1 MRIDQYLWAV
11 RYFKSRSIATKACK
25 KGQVRVN
32 DQVVKPSREV
42 FPMDKIILRKEQVN
56 LTLDVLDIPKSR
68 VGAKLV
74 DLYRVNTTP
83 KDAFKQNELQNL
95 AQDYYRQK
103 GEGRP
108 TKKDSFLD
116 LMCKLKKVRGLFSL
130 KSSIADPKLKVYVT
144 FGFRESRSRISTFLL
159 TVDSGDILY

>member
-11 RYFKSRSIATKACK
+11 RYFKSRSIASKACK
-25 KGQVRVN
+25 KGQVKVN
-32 DQVVKPSREV
+32 DQIVKPSREV
-42 FPMDKIILRKEQVN
+42 YPTDKIIVRKDQIN
-56 LTLDVLDIPKSR
+56 LSLEVLDIPKSR

-74 DLYRVNTTP
+74 DIYRVNTTP

-108 TKKDSFLD
+108 TKKDRRELD
-116 LMCKLKKVRGLFSL
+116 DYTE
-130 KSSIADPKLKVYVT
+130 DPN
-144 FGFRESRSRISTFLL
+144 
-159 TVDSGDILY
+159 

>member
-108 TKKDSFLD
+108 TKKDRRDLD
-116 LMCKLKKVRGLFSL
+116 EYADKPDQTGISL
-130 KSSIADPKLKVYVT
+130 HLN
-144 FGFRESRSRISTFLL
+144 LL
-159 TVDSGDILY
+159 YNA

>member
-103 GEGRP
+103 GEGGP
-108 TKKDSFLD
+108 
-116 LMCKLKKVRGLFSL
+116 LKKTGETWMNTQMNLT
-130 KSSIADPKLKVYVT
+130 KL
-144 FGFRESRSRISTFLL
+144 RISLHPNLL
-159 TVDSGDILY
+159 CDAK

>member
-108 TKKDSFLD
+108 TKKDRRDLD
-116 LMCKLKKVRGLFSL
+116 EY
-130 KSSIADPKLKVYVT
+130 ADKPDQT
-144 FGFRESRSRISTFLL
+144 E
-159 TVDSGDILY
+159 D

>member
-25 KGQVRVN
+25 KGQVKVN
-32 DQVVKPSREV
+32 DQVAKPSREV
-42 FPMDKIILRKEQVN
+42 FPMDQIIVRKEQVN
-56 LTLDVLDIPKSR
+56 LSLNVLDIPKSR

-74 DLYRVNTTP
+74 DIYRVNTTP
-83 KDAFKQNELQNL
+83 KDAYKQNELQNL

-108 TKKDSFLD
+108 TKKDRRDLD
-116 LMCKLKKVRGLFSL
+116 DYAEHPGQVE
-130 KSSIADPKLKVYVT
+130 D
-144 FGFRESRSRISTFLL
+144 
-159 TVDSGDILY
+159 

>member
-56 LTLDVLDIPKSR
+56 LTLNVLDIPKSR

-108 TKKDSFLD
+108 TKKDRRDLD
-116 LMCKLKKVRGLFSL
+116 EY
-130 KSSIADPKLKVYVT
+130 ADEPDQT
-144 FGFRESRSRISTFLL
+144 E
-159 TVDSGDILY
+159 D

>member
-108 TKKDSFLD
+108 TKKDRRDLD
-116 LMCKLKKVRGLFSL
+116 EY
-130 KSSIADPKLKVYVT
+130 ADEPEQT
-144 FGFRESRSRISTFLL
+144 E
-159 TVDSGDILY
+159 D

>member
-11 RYFKSRSIATKACK
+11 RYFKSRSISSKACK
-25 KGQVRVN
+25 KGQVKVN
-32 DQVVKPSREV
+32 DQIVKPSREV
-42 FPMDKIILRKEQVN
+42 YPTDKIIVRKDQIN
-56 LTLDVLDIPKSR
+56 LSLEVLDIPKSR

-74 DLYRVNTTP
+74 DIYRVNTTP

-108 TKKDSFLD
+108 TKKDRRELD
-116 LMCKLKKVRGLFSL
+116 DYTE
-130 KSSIADPKLKVYVT
+130 DPN
-144 FGFRESRSRISTFLL
+144 
-159 TVDSGDILY
+159 

>member
-25 KGQVRVN
+25 KGQIRVN

-42 FPMDKIILRKEQVN
+42 FPLDKIILRKEQVN

-108 TKKDSFLD
+108 TKKDRRDLD
-116 LMCKLKKVRGLFSL
+116 EY
-130 KSSIADPKLKVYVT
+130 ADEPDQT
-144 FGFRESRSRISTFLL
+144 E
-159 TVDSGDILY
+159 D

>member
-25 KGQVRVN
+25 KGQIRVN

-108 TKKDSFLD
+108 TKKDRRDLD
-116 LMCKLKKVRGLFSL
+116 EY
-130 KSSIADPKLKVYVT
+130 ADKPDQT
-144 FGFRESRSRISTFLL
+144 E
-159 TVDSGDILY
+159 D

>member
-1 MRIDQYLWAV
+1 MRIDQYLWAI
-11 RYFKSRSIATKACK
+11 RYFKSRSLATKACK

-42 FPMDKIILRKEQVN
+42 FPMDKINLRKEQVN

-108 TKKDSFLD
+108 TKKDRRDLD
-116 LMCKLKKVRGLFSL
+116 EY
-130 KSSIADPKLKVYVT
+130 ADEPEQT
-144 FGFRESRSRISTFLL
+144 E
-159 TVDSGDILY
+159 D

>member
-56 LTLDVLDIPKSR
+56 LSTRCPGHSK
-68 VGAKLV
+68 
-74 DLYRVNTTP
+74 
-83 KDAFKQNELQNL
+83 KQGWCQ
-95 AQDYYRQK
+95 A
-103 GEGRP
+103 G
-108 TKKDSFLD
+108 
-116 LMCKLKKVRGLFSL
+116 
-130 KSSIADPKLKVYVT
+130 
-144 FGFRESRSRISTFLL
+144 
-159 TVDSGDILY
+159 